1 MFVIID
7 GLLLSRQGAV
17 DVEEEERE
25 IARQRSAAFQGTGF
39 KLGDSEGPSVMI
51 GNRAAPKQEKVC
63 DCKKKKQSVC
73 VFFDMIVHVLGSAYV
88 DFLEKWVFSR

>member
-1 MFVIID
+1 MFVSID
-7 GLLLSRQGAV
+7 CLLLSRQGAV

-63 DCKKKKQSVC
+63 DCKKRNKVC
-73 VFFDMIVHVLGSAYV
+73 VCF
-88 DFLEKWVFSR
+88 